1 MKRAR
6 GGPMGAEYTT
16 ECWSSAAQ
24 YVHDRSLASGLAAAR
39 VESWYGPMYGTF
51 RVRAMSGLG
60 SVTFDSGRIQATADE
75 CILDSAP

>member
-39 VESWYGPMYGTF
+39 VESLMMM
-51 RVRAMSGLG
+51 VRPY
-60 SVTFDSGRIQATADE
+60 VRYF
-75 CILDSAP
+75 